1 MIFKNV
7 DELLKYNKS
16 EKSFST
22 INGVFD
28 LLHEGHRDAIN
39 QCLAKVEKL
48 TILVNSDKSTKRI
61 KGQNR
66 PIEKIEK
73 RLMKLHSFYPNC
85 NIVQFHELTPVKVL
99 VKIKSKVTFLF

>member
-7 DELLKYNKS
+7 DELLKHNKS
-16 EKSFST
+16 EISFST

-28 LLHEGHRDAIN
+28 LLHKGHRDAIN

-48 TILVNSDKSTKRI
+48 TILVNSDKSTNRI

-73 RLMKLHSFYPNC
+73 RLMKLHSFYPSC

-99 VKIKSKVTFLF
+99 